1 MICSL
6 PLNQW
11 PEADRVS
18 WSRACEPGQR
28 LRRGGLAS
36 HLKPIVQRDLERRYG
51 YFLQFLHE
59 VKELDLEASAGSQ
72 VTLNYI
78 ERYIERVRPGL
89 ELRHLGPV
97 HL

>member
-18 WSRACEPGQR
+18 WGRACEPGQR

-51 YFLQFLHE
+51 YFLQFLQE

-72 VTLNYI
+72 VTPDRI
-78 ERYIERVRPGL
+78 KRYIERVQPGWSSVRPSMT
-89 ELRHLGPV
+89 
-97 HL
+97 